1 MENYNDSLLQ
11 EIEKLKTSVNSIGKI
26 SEIFQTLRTIGEK
39 HLEIND
45 AFKENINHLD
55 EYNEEFSGLNNSIRT
70 NIIELKET
78 ALKFPEQLIDIED
91 KNRKNLEKTENKLIK
106 ELEVQNLQMVKTISH
121 KLEEITNTLS
131 NVKLW
136 LIIISIINI
145 LILGLITYKF
155 FFV

>member
-11 EIEKLKTSVNSIGKI
+11 EIEKLKTSANSIGKF

-45 AFKENINHLD
+45 AFKENINHLN

-78 ALKFPEQLIDIED
+78 ALKFPKQLIDIED

-106 ELEVQNLQMVKTISH
+106 ELEAQNFQTVKTISH

-145 LILGLITYKF
+145 LILGIITYKF

>member
-11 EIEKLKTSVNSIGKI
+11 EIEKLKTSANSIGKF

-45 AFKENINHLD
+45 AFKENINHLN

-78 ALKFPEQLIDIED
+78 ALKFPKQLIDIED

-106 ELEVQNLQMVKTISH
+106 ELEAQNLQTVKTISH

-145 LILGLITYKF
+145 LILGIITYKF

>member
-11 EIEKLKTSVNSIGKI
+11 EIEKLKTSANSIGKF
-26 SEIFQTLRTIGEK
+26 SEIFQTLRTIGTK

-45 AFKENINHLD
+45 AFKENINHLN
-55 EYNEEFSGLNNSIRT
+55 EYNEEFSDLNNSIRT

-91 KNRKNLEKTENKLIK
+91 KNKKNLEKTENKLIK

>member
-11 EIEKLKTSVNSIGKI
+11 EIEKLKTSTNSIGKI

-45 AFKENINHLD
+45 AFKENINHLN
-55 EYNEEFSGLNNSIRT
+55 EYNEEFSDLNNSIRT

-106 ELEVQNLQMVKTISH
+106 ELEAQNLQTVKTISH

-131 NVKLW
+131 NIKIW

-145 LILGLITYKF
+145 LILGLIIYKF

>member
-11 EIEKLKTSVNSIGKI
+11 EIEKLKTSANSIGKF
-26 SEIFQTLRTIGEK
+26 SEIFQTLRTIGTK

-45 AFKENINHLD
+45 AFKENINHLN
-55 EYNEEFSGLNNSIRT
+55 EYNEEFSDLNNSIRT

-78 ALKFPEQLIDIED
+78 TLKFPEQLIDIED

-106 ELEVQNLQMVKTISH
+106 ELEAQNLQTVKTISH

-131 NVKLW
+131 NVKIW

-145 LILGLITYKF
+145 LILGLIIYKF

>member
-1 MENYNDSLLQ
+1 MENYNNSLLQ
-11 EIEKLKTSVNSIGKI
+11 EIEKLKTSANSIGKI

-45 AFKENINHLD
+45 AFRENINHLN

>member
-11 EIEKLKTSVNSIGKI
+11 EIEKLKTSANSIGKF
-26 SEIFQTLRTIGEK
+26 SEIFQTLRTIGTK

-45 AFKENINHLD
+45 AFKENINHLN
-55 EYNEEFSGLNNSIRT
+55 EYNEEFSDLNNSIRT

-106 ELEVQNLQMVKTISH
+106 ELEAQNLQMVKTISH

-131 NVKLW
+131 NVKIW

-145 LILGLITYKF
+145 LILGIITYKF

>member
-11 EIEKLKTSVNSIGKI
+11 EIEKLKTSANSIGKF
-26 SEIFQTLRTIGEK
+26 SEIFQALRTIGEK

-45 AFKENINHLD
+45 AFKENINHLN

-91 KNRKNLEKTENKLIK
+91 KNKKNLEKTENKLIK
-106 ELEVQNLQMVKTISH
+106 ELEAQNLQMVKTISH

-136 LIIISIINI
+136 LIIISIINM
-145 LILGLITYKF
+145 LILGLISYKF

>member
-11 EIEKLKTSVNSIGKI
+11 EIEKLKTSANSIGKF

-45 AFKENINHLD
+45 AFKENINHLN

-106 ELEVQNLQMVKTISH
+106 ELEAQNLQTVKTISH

-131 NVKLW
+131 NIKIW

>member
-11 EIEKLKTSVNSIGKI
+11 EIEKLKTSANSIGKI
-26 SEIFQTLRTIGEK
+26 SEIFQTLRTIGTK

-45 AFKENINHLD
+45 TFKENINHLN
-55 EYNEEFSGLNNSIRT
+55 EYNEEFSDLNNSIRT

-106 ELEVQNLQMVKTISH
+106 EFEEQNLQTVKTILH
-121 KLEEITNTLS
+121 KLEKITNTLS

-145 LILGLITYKF
+145 LILGIITYKF

>member
-11 EIEKLKTSVNSIGKI
+11 EIEKLKTSANSIGKI
-26 SEIFQTLRTIGEK
+26 SEIFQTLRTIGTK

-45 AFKENINHLD
+45 AFKENINHLN

-106 ELEVQNLQMVKTISH
+106 EFEAQNLQMVKTISH

-155 FFV
+155 FYV

>member
-11 EIEKLKTSVNSIGKI
+11 GIEKLKTSANSIGKF
-26 SEIFQTLRTIGEK
+26 SEIFQTLRTIGTK

-45 AFKENINHLD
+45 AFKENINHLN
-55 EYNEEFSGLNNSIRT
+55 EYNEEFSDLNNSIRT

-91 KNRKNLEKTENKLIK
+91 KNKKNLEKTENKLIK

>member
-11 EIEKLKTSVNSIGKI
+11 EIEKLKTSANSIGKI
-26 SEIFQTLRTIGEK
+26 SEIFQTLRTIGTK

-45 AFKENINHLD
+45 AFKENINHLN
-55 EYNEEFSGLNNSIRT
+55 EYNEEFSDLNNSIRT

-91 KNRKNLEKTENKLIK
+91 KNRKNLGKTENRLIK

-121 KLEEITNTLS
+121 KLVEITNTLS
-131 NVKLW
+131 NIKIW

-145 LILGLITYKF
+145 LILGIITYKF

>member
-1 MENYNDSLLQ
+1 MGNYNDSLLQ
-11 EIEKLKTSVNSIGKI
+11 EIEKLKTSANSIGKF

-45 AFKENINHLD
+45 AFKENINHLN

-106 ELEVQNLQMVKTISH
+106 ELEAQNLQTVKTISH

-145 LILGLITYKF
+145 LILGIIIYKF

>member
-11 EIEKLKTSVNSIGKI
+11 EIEKLKTSANSIGKF

-45 AFKENINHLD
+45 AFKENINHLN
-55 EYNEEFSGLNNSIRT
+55 EYNEEFSCLNNSIRT

-106 ELEVQNLQMVKTISH
+106 ELEAQNLQTVKTISH

-145 LILGLITYKF
+145 LILGLIIYKF

>member
-1 MENYNDSLLQ
+1 MGNYNDSLLQ
-11 EIEKLKTSVNSIGKI
+11 EIEKLKTSANSIGKF

-45 AFKENINHLD
+45 AFKENINHLN

-91 KNRKNLEKTENKLIK
+91 KNRKNLEKTENKLKPKICK
-106 ELEVQNLQMVKTISH
+106 QSKQFH
-121 KLEEITNTLS
+121 TN
-131 NVKLW
+131 
-136 LIIISIINI
+136 
-145 LILGLITYKF
+145 
-155 FFV
+155 

>member
-11 EIEKLKTSVNSIGKI
+11 EIEKLKTSANSIGKF

-45 AFKENINHLD
+45 AFKENINHLN

-106 ELEVQNLQMVKTISH
+106 ELEAQNLQTVKTISH

-131 NVKLW
+131 TIKIW

-145 LILGLITYKF
+145 LILGLIIYKF

>member
-11 EIEKLKTSVNSIGKI
+11 EIEKLKTSANSIGKI

-131 NVKLW
+131 NVKLL

>member
-11 EIEKLKTSVNSIGKI
+11 EIEKLKTSANSIGKF
-26 SEIFQTLRTIGEK
+26 SEIFQTLRTIGTK

-45 AFKENINHLD
+45 AFKENINHLN
-55 EYNEEFSGLNNSIRT
+55 EYNEEFSDLNNSIRT

-131 NVKLW
+131 NVKLL
-136 LIIISIINI
+136 LIIISIINM
-145 LILGLITYKF
+145 LILGLIIYKF

>member
-11 EIEKLKTSVNSIGKI
+11 EIEKLKTSANSIGKI

-45 AFKENINHLD
+45 AFKENINHLN
-55 EYNEEFSGLNNSIRT
+55 EYNEEFSDLNNSIRT

-106 ELEVQNLQMVKTISH
+106 ELEAQNLQTVKTISH

-131 NVKLW
+131 NVKIC

>member
-11 EIEKLKTSVNSIGKI
+11 EIEKLKTSANSIGKI

-45 AFKENINHLD
+45 AFKENINHLN
-55 EYNEEFSGLNNSIRT
+55 EYNEEFSDLNNSIRT

-106 ELEVQNLQMVKTISH
+106 ELEAQNLQTVKTISH

-131 NVKLW
+131 NVKIW

-145 LILGLITYKF
+145 LILGLIIYKF

>member
-11 EIEKLKTSVNSIGKI
+11 EIEKLKTSANSIGKF
-26 SEIFQTLRTIGEK
+26 SEIFQTLRTIGTK

-45 AFKENINHLD
+45 AFKENINHLN
-55 EYNEEFSGLNNSIRT
+55 EYNEEFSDLNNSIRT

-106 ELEVQNLQMVKTISH
+106 ELEAQNFQMVKTISH

-131 NVKLW
+131 NIKIW

>member
-11 EIEKLKTSVNSIGKI
+11 EIEKLKTSANSIGKF

-45 AFKENINHLD
+45 AFKENINHLN

-78 ALKFPEQLIDIED
+78 ALKFPVQLIDIED

-106 ELEVQNLQMVKTISH
+106 ELEAQNLQTVKTISH

-145 LILGLITYKF
+145 LILGIITYKF

>member
-11 EIEKLKTSVNSIGKI
+11 EIEKLRTSANSIGKF
-26 SEIFQTLRTIGEK
+26 SEIFQTVRTIGEK

-45 AFKENINHLD
+45 AFKENINHLN

-106 ELEVQNLQMVKTISH
+106 ELEAQNLQTVKTISH

-145 LILGLITYKF
+145 LILGIITYKF

>member
-11 EIEKLKTSVNSIGKI
+11 EIEKLKTSTNSIGKI

-45 AFKENINHLD
+45 AFKENINHLN

-106 ELEVQNLQMVKTISH
+106 ELEAQNLQTVKTISH

-131 NVKLW
+131 NIKIW

>member
-11 EIEKLKTSVNSIGKI
+11 EIEKLKTSANSIGKF

-45 AFKENINHLD
+45 AFKENINHLN

-106 ELEVQNLQMVKTISH
+106 ELEAQNLQTVKTISH

-131 NVKLW
+131 NVKIW

>member
-11 EIEKLKTSVNSIGKI
+11 EIEKLKTSANSIGKF
-26 SEIFQTLRTIGEK
+26 SEIFQTLRTIGTK

-45 AFKENINHLD
+45 AFKENINHLN
-55 EYNEEFSGLNNSIRT
+55 EYNEEFSDLNNSIRT

-121 KLEEITNTLS
+121 KLEELTNTLS

-145 LILGLITYKF
+145 LILGIITYKF

>member
-11 EIEKLKTSVNSIGKI
+11 EIEKLKTSANSIGKF

-45 AFKENINHLD
+45 AFKENINHLN

-91 KNRKNLEKTENKLIK
+91 KNKKNLEKTENKLIK

-121 KLEEITNTLS
+121 KLEKITNTLS

-136 LIIISIINI
+136 LIIISIINM

>member
-11 EIEKLKTSVNSIGKI
+11 EIEKLKTSANSIGKF

-45 AFKENINHLD
+45 AFKENINHLN
-55 EYNEEFSGLNNSIRT
+55 EYNEEFSDLNNSIRT

-91 KNRKNLEKTENKLIK
+91 KNKKNLEKTENKLIK

-121 KLEEITNTLS
+121 KLEKITNTLS

-136 LIIISIINI
+136 LIIISIINM

>member
-11 EIEKLKTSVNSIGKI
+11 EIEKLKTSANSIGKI
-26 SEIFQTLRTIGEK
+26 SEIFQTLRTIGKK

-45 AFKENINHLD
+45 AFKENINHLN
-55 EYNEEFSGLNNSIRT
+55 EYNEEFSDLNNSIRT

-91 KNRKNLEKTENKLIK
+91 KNKKNLEKTENKLIK
-106 ELEVQNLQMVKTISH
+106 ELEVQNLQIVKTISH

-131 NVKLW
+131 NVKIW

-145 LILGLITYKF
+145 LILGIITYKF

>member
-11 EIEKLKTSVNSIGKI
+11 EIEKLKTSANSIGKI
-26 SEIFQTLRTIGEK
+26 SEIFQTLRTIGTK

-45 AFKENINHLD
+45 TFKENINHLN
-55 EYNEEFSGLNNSIRT
+55 EYNEEFSDLNNSIRT

-106 ELEVQNLQMVKTISH
+106 ELEAQNLQTVKTISH

-136 LIIISIINI
+136 LIIISIINM

>member
-1 MENYNDSLLQ
+1 MENYNASLLQ
-11 EIEKLKTSVNSIGKI
+11 EIEKLKTSANSIGKI

-45 AFKENINHLD
+45 AFKENINHLN
-55 EYNEEFSGLNNSIRT
+55 EYNEEFSDLNNSIRT

-106 ELEVQNLQMVKTISH
+106 ELEAQNLQTVKTISH
-121 KLEEITNTLS
+121 KLEGITNTLS
-131 NVKLW
+131 NIKIW

-145 LILGLITYKF
+145 LILGLIIYKF

>member
-1 MENYNDSLLQ
+1 MGNYNDSLLQ
-11 EIEKLKTSVNSIGKI
+11 EIEKLKTSANSIGKF

-45 AFKENINHLD
+45 AFKENINHLN

-106 ELEVQNLQMVKTISH
+106 ELEAQNLQTVKTISH

-145 LILGLITYKF
+145 LILGLIIYKF

>member
-11 EIEKLKTSVNSIGKI
+11 EIEKLKTSTNSIGKI

-45 AFKENINHLD
+45 AFKENINHLN

-106 ELEVQNLQMVKTISH
+106 ELEAQNLQTVKTISH

-131 NVKLW
+131 NIKIW

-145 LILGLITYKF
+145 LILGFIIYKF

>member
-11 EIEKLKTSVNSIGKI
+11 EIEKLKTSANSIGKF
-26 SEIFQTLRTIGEK
+26 SEIFQTLRTIGKK

-45 AFKENINHLD
+45 AFKENINHLN

-91 KNRKNLEKTENKLIK
+91 KNKKNLEKTENKLIK
-106 ELEVQNLQMVKTISH
+106 EFEVQNLQMVKTISH

-131 NVKLW
+131 NIKIW
-136 LIIISIINI
+136 LIIISIINM

>member
-11 EIEKLKTSVNSIGKI
+11 EIEKLKTSANSIGKI

-145 LILGLITYKF
+145 LILGIITYKF

>member
-11 EIEKLKTSVNSIGKI
+11 EIEKLKTSANSIGKF

-45 AFKENINHLD
+45 AFKENINHLN

-106 ELEVQNLQMVKTISH
+106 ELEAQNLKTVKTISH

-131 NVKLW
+131 NIKIW

-145 LILGLITYKF
+145 LILGLIIYKF

>member
-11 EIEKLKTSVNSIGKI
+11 EIEKLKTSANSIGKF

-45 AFKENINHLD
+45 AFKENINHLN

-91 KNRKNLEKTENKLIK
+91 KNKKNLEKTENKLIK
-106 ELEVQNLQMVKTISH
+106 EFEVQNLQMVKTISH

-131 NVKLW
+131 NIKIW
-136 LIIISIINI
+136 LIIISIINM

>member
-11 EIEKLKTSVNSIGKI
+11 EIEKLKTSANSIGKF

-45 AFKENINHLD
+45 AFKENINHLN

-91 KNRKNLEKTENKLIK
+91 KNRKNLEKTENKLVK
-106 ELEVQNLQMVKTISH
+106 ELEAQNLQTVKTISH

-145 LILGLITYKF
+145 LILGIITYKF